1 MLAVTWM
8 VGKSIC
14 GREAT
19 GKNGNAAIPTNATAA
34 INRDVATGLRMNN
47 SEKFMSADPQNRKRC
62 PAIKFRRGIRQFPDR
77 YSGHPILG
85 GAGGELS
92 SWCVPRGSGR

>member
-14 GREAT
+14 GKEAT

-34 INRDVATGLRMNN
+34 INKDVATGLRMNN
-47 SEKFMSADPQNRKRC
+47 SEKFMSAGLPIANR
-62 PAIKFRRGIRQFPDR
+62 
-77 YSGHPILG
+77 HLPIDVC
-85 GAGGELS
+85 S
-92 SWCVPRGSGR
+92 

>member
-19 GKNGNAAIPTNATAA
+19 GKNGKAAIPTKATAA
-34 INRDVATGLRMNN
+34 INRDVATGLRMNS
-47 SEKFMSADPQNRKRC
+47 SEKFMSGDLPSPSR
-62 PAIKFRRGIRQFPDR
+62 
-77 YSGHPILG
+77 HWPI
-85 GAGGELS
+85 E
-92 SWCVPRGSGR
+92 PRS